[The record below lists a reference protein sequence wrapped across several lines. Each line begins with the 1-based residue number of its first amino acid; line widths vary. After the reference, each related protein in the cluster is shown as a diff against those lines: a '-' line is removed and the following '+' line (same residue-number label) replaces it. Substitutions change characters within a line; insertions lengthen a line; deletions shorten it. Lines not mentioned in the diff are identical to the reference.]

1 MWNLIDLY
9 VDFQYSE
16 LKQNVKFN
24 ADRNIGKNEY
34 DAVVFDMD
42 GVIFDS
48 ERATMK
54 CWIELADKYG
64 ILNIEEPYLA
74 CTGTTMARTR
84 EIMLETYGDSF
95 PYDAYAKE
103 ASLMYHN
110 KYDGGK
116 LPMKKGVIELLTFL
130 KEQGKKIA
138 LASSTRRQT
147 VISQLKD
154 AGILDYFDAVVCGD
168 MVERSKPAPDIFLKA
183 CEEIQVLPERTY
195 GIEDSYNGIRAASA
209 GKLHPIMVP
218 DLLPKNEEMEKLA
231 EVILEDLLEVKE
243 YLR

>member
-1 MWNLIDLY
+1 MMM
-9 VDFQYSE
+9 SM
-16 LKQNVKFN
+16 KFN

-183 CEEIQVLPERTY
+183 CEEIKVLPERTY

-209 GKLHPIMVP
+209 GKLHPIMVL